1 MRYFTPL
8 LAKKF
13 KETLKCDSLFNN
25 CQVVAK
31 TMVLLL
37 FHEMRQFLQ
46 LLAKELI
53 KMLKHSSLFEKLQVL
68 TKIDD
73 L

>member
-1 MRYFTPL
+1 MPL

-13 KETLKCDSLFNN
+13 KEILKCDSLFNN

-31 TMVLLL
+31 TMVL

-46 LLAKELI
+46 LFAKELI
-53 KMLKHSSLFEKLQVL
+53 KMLKHGSSCEKL
-68 TKIDD
+68 
-73 L
+73 